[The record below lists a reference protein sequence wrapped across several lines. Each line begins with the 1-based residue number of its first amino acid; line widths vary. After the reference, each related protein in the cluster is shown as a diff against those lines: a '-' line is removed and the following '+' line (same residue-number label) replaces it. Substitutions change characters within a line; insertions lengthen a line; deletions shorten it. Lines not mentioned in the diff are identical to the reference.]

1 MLPDSHR
8 MPAGPAVDPTA
19 DLPLLRAS
27 LADVP
32 IVRRGDYHYFVH
44 PLSDGVPAIAPAL
57 LDEVTGALAARL
69 PTGVAALATAEAMG
83 LPLGAALALRR
94 GLPLVVLRKRG
105 YGLPGEV
112 EVAQATGYSRNT
124 LYLNADVAGRRV
136 AVVDDVLST
145 GGTLR
150 ATVAA
155 LRRAGAEVA
164 RVAVVFAK
172 DDPAPLAAELGV
184 EIDVLLRVTVVD
196 GRVEV
201 LT

>member
-1 MLPDSHR
+1 MRPGSR
-8 MPAGPAVDPTA
+8 YMPAGPAD

-27 LADVP
+27 LANVP

-44 PLSDGVPAIAPAL
+44 PLSDGVPAIEPAL
-57 LDEVTGALAARL
+57 LDEVASALAARL
-69 PTGVAALATAEAMG
+69 PAEVEALATAEAMG
-83 LPLGAALALRR
+83 LPLGTALALRR

-124 LYLNADVAGRRV
+124 LYLNADVAGHRV

-164 RVAVVFAK
+164 GVAVVFAK

-184 EIDVLLRVTVVD
+184 GIDVLLRVAVVD

-201 LT
+201 LA

>member
-1 MLPDSHR
+1 

>member
-1 MLPDSHR
+1 
-8 MPAGPAVDPTA
+8 MPAGPID

-44 PLSDGVPAIAPAL
+44 PLTDGVPAIAPAL
-57 LDEVTGALAARL
+57 LDEVAGALATRL
-69 PTGVAALATAEAMG
+69 PAGVAALATAEAMG
-83 LPLGAALALRR
+83 LPLGTALALRR